1 MIVVDASAVLELLL
15 RTEKGVKVQERVL
28 DSEES
33 LHAPHLIDIEVTQ
46 TLRRLVSLKEITAA
60 RGKQALEDHIALNI
74 KRAEHKDLLD
84 RVWSLRDSITAYDAA
99 YVALAEILDAPLIT
113 CDAKLARSHGHK
125 ARLELIDQRPPA

>member
-1 MIVVDASAVLELLL
+1 LIVVDASAALEFLL
-15 RTEKGVKVQERVL
+15 RTAKGIKVQERVL

-46 TLRRLVSLKEITAA
+46 TLRRLVILKEITAA
-60 RGKQALEDHIALNI
+60 RGKQALEDHLAVNI
-74 KRAEHKDLLD
+74 KRAEHKDLLE

-99 YVALAEILDAPLIT
+99 YVVLAEILDCPLIT

-125 ARLELIDQRPPA
+125 ARIKLIE